1 MFTPL
6 FSPCR
11 LLHRQ
16 LLYLQILS
24 LFTNIYTPLIR
35 CKKIYRF
42 FSCRRTLTLLH
53 AEYFSTKFISS
64 SLNWS
69 LLFIY
74 FTRRISNV
82 TVISRNTYGKGE
94 YNENTIPRIQ
104 RKYNTTKIQYFR
116 KNHCFA
122 LSAESDYPV

>member
-11 LLHRQ
+11 LLPMAYRQ

-53 AEYFSTKFISS
+53 AEYFSTKFTSS

-94 YNENTIPRIQ
+94 YNENTISKIQ
-104 RKYNTTKIQYFR
+104 FRKYNSENTKKRQYNENIIF
-116 KNHCFA
+116 
-122 LSAESDYPV
+122 P